1 MNSEATLS
9 DALSEVDAALAASDN
24 ERAAGLAS
32 ELLLA
37 YPNAVTALRQRARA
51 LTAAGR
57 LLQAA
62 EVQRRVLEILPAD
75 GEAMAG
81 LARALHV
88 AGQHAEAREAARQAL
103 DYFPS
108 DEALQRIAAS
118 EGLPFQA
125 GQTSMHLFRARVHAQ
140 AGLNNRAA
148 AGLRSVIAKWPE
160 RTDVKIALMQTLW
173 RKAARIAAAEQA
185 QAVLDEYPYCLN
197 AHLLMLEL
205 WRGAG
210 ASDMERVH
218 LQAIE
223 QVDPDHRATH
233 AMLGTQ
239 SPLPVKDVPAQ
250 PTQPVEPATTDEDP
264 LAREAWVDSLMAES
278 SALPKPLE
286 RHSATADD
294 TADVAVEDDSVH
306 VEAEADAP
314 AEYISSLLPLEWSAA
329 DDFSEAPAQ
338 DDFGVAWIDGNAKET
353 FSPARP
359 RAAQPDPNDGV
370 PAELPALE
378 WESAGDESVPQ
389 QDSQAEVD
397 GDAVSTEL
405 PPSAGMP
412 DTATSAHDAG
422 AVSETPTTAA
432 EGQAA
437 PTPAPAEQ
445 APNIVSTQ
453 LPDSALQ
460 QDQVE
465 VQAEQVLQGEAQP
478 AMPQLAPAQETPA
491 PASEVSATAIAQ
503 TAPAHT
509 AKDAAAEQSV
519 VGEQA
524 GDAQEASVF
533 KAVAAVTAIG
543 TTAKRRAKRAAVEK
557 AAPAEIPT
565 SAQPV
570 TPVTLAV
577 EPPAAARTAAE
588 PAVVEPPHAKGK
600 AKQESAGKA
609 VKQKPAK
616 KPVSKPATLETQT
629 EKVRK
634 TYERAVATAKRENLP
649 KLIKELNQAAER
661 DPDNKIIFELL
672 GQAYNRSG
680 DIPAAINA
688 YRKALEL
695 AEAA

>member
-37 YPNAVTALRQRARA
+37 YPNAVTVLRQRARA

-57 LLQAA
+57 SLQAA
-62 EVQRRVLEILPAD
+62 EAHRRVLEILPAD

-81 LARALHV
+81 LAHALHV

-118 EGLPFQA
+118 EGLPFQP

-140 AGLNNRAA
+140 AGLNDRAA
-148 AGLRSVIAKWPE
+148 SGLRSVIAKWPE
-160 RTDVKIALMQTLW
+160 RTDVKIALMQALW

-185 QAVLDEYPYCLN
+185 QAVLDEYPFCLN

-205 WRGAG
+205 WRDAG

-233 AMLGTQ
+233 AMLGAQ

-250 PTQPVEPATTDEDP
+250 PTQPVEPATADEDP

-286 RHSATADD
+286 RHSAAADGTTD
-294 TADVAVEDDSVH
+294 TANATVEDDSVH
-306 VEAEADAP
+306 AEAETDAP

-329 DDFSEAPAQ
+329 DDFSEAPVQ
-338 DDFGVAWIDGNAKET
+338 DDFGVSWIDGSAKET

-359 RAAQPDPNDGV
+359 RVAQPDPNDGV

-378 WESAGDESVPQ
+378 WESAGEESVPH
-389 QDSQAEVD
+389 QDARTE
-397 GDAVSTEL
+397 GDNAAVSTEL
-405 PPSAGMP
+405 TPSDAASDTTPP
-412 DTATSAHDAG
+412 AHDAG
-422 AVSETPTTAA
+422 TVTEPTTTAF
-432 EGQAA
+432 EGRVAS
-437 PTPAPAEQ
+437 PPAPAEQ
-445 APNIVSTQ
+445 ASDVAPTQ
-453 LPDSALQ
+453 PPDSALQ
-460 QDQVE
+460 QDHIE
-465 VQAEQVLQGEAQP
+465 VQAGQVLQAEAQQ
-478 AMPQLAPAQETPA
+478 AMPQPEPAQETPA
-491 PASEVSATAIAQ
+491 SASEASAAAIAQ

-509 AKDAAAEQSV
+509 AKDAVAEQSAS
-519 VGEQA
+519 EQA

-533 KAVAAVTAIG
+533 KAAVAATAIG
-543 TTAKRRAKRAAVEK
+543 TTAKRRAKKAV
-557 AAPAEIPT
+557 A
-565 SAQPV
+565 
-570 TPVTLAV
+570 PVTLAV
-577 EPPAAARTAAE
+577 EPPAAAHTVAE
-588 PAVVEPPHAKGK
+588 PAVVEPTRAKGK
-600 AKQESAGKA
+600 ARQESAGKA

-616 KPVSKPATLETQT
+616 KSVSKPATLETQT

-634 TYERAVATAKRENLP
+634 TYERAVATAKREDLP
-649 KLIKELNQAAER
+649 KLIRELNQAAER

-680 DIPAAINA
+680 DIPAAISA

-695 AEAA
+695 AEAD